1 MELIAENEERLCIVT
16 VHDARIDAA
25 VALEFKERMRQMT
38 EAAQRA
44 VLLDL
49 GHVNFIDSSGLGAI
63 VSTMKYLSPD
73 RELVLAGLT
82 PMVDRVFRLT
92 RMDSVFAVYP
102 TREAAEDDLR
112 R

>member
-16 VHDARIDAA
+16 VQDARIDAA

-49 GHVNFIDSSGLGAI
+49 GRVNFIDSSGLGAI
-63 VSTMKYLSPD
+63 VSTMKHLSPD